1 MNKIET
7 LFNIDGSFKFD
18 TRKVLNRSNKV
29 IDKTILDEIEQQ
41 GVTCEHLETLGVP
54 VFYYQSQITLHGLFP
69 ELSYI
74 QPTGYKSIFQN
85 QNKSIGVKYIAVDYL
100 KKKLIYETIRDYL
113 PGWYILKNSG
123 EYSLISFSKSFTD
136 KENYKAELA
145 NMKAKVEHI
154 DKSLFSGSVG
164 VYLAR
169 DMFSYFLVAYI
180 AIGTIKQENVIKLIE
195 SVCKKPIAE
204 INESIRLKNEQEQ
217 AKRDEE
223 NRKWQAKRDEQKRQ
237 AEIYISKMT
246 PELIAAGY
254 IKNERL
260 KIFDGLTG
268 LIFNDNGKLIF
279 RKYIKPKGKRLIH
292 KAEQVINDISE
303 IESVKFSEYD
313 YRKIHSEYVSNF
325 WTIQAKQPAKQFD
338 IKPGI
343 KINEKLNGIEIRF
356 PSKPDISILEKL
368 KSAGWRWSS
377 FNLCWYNR
385 NTPDNLKFANLITQ
399 I

>member
-1 MNKIET
+1 MDKIET
-7 LFNIDGSFKFD
+7 LFNIDKFD

-85 QNKSIGVKYIAVDYL
+85 QNKSIGVKYIAIDYL

-217 AKRDEE
+217 
-223 NRKWQAKRDEQKRQ
+223 
-237 AEIYISKMT
+237 
-246 PELIAAGY
+246 
-254 IKNERL
+254 
-260 KIFDGLTG
+260 
-268 LIFNDNGKLIF
+268 
-279 RKYIKPKGKRLIH
+279 
-292 KAEQVINDISE
+292 DIS
-303 IESVKFSEYD
+303 
-313 YRKIHSEYVSNF
+313 
-325 WTIQAKQPAKQFD
+325 
-338 IKPGI
+338 
-343 KINEKLNGIEIRF
+343 
-356 PSKPDISILEKL
+356 
-368 KSAGWRWSS
+368 
-377 FNLCWYNR
+377 
-385 NTPDNLKFANLITQ
+385 
-399 I
+399 

>member
-7 LFNIDGSFKFD
+7 LFNIDKFD

-113 PGWYILKNSG
+113 PGWYIFKNSG

-180 AIGTIKQENVIKLIE
+180 AIGTIKQENVTKLIE

-279 RKYIKPKGKRLIH
+279 RK
-292 KAEQVINDISE
+292 
-303 IESVKFSEYD
+303 
-313 YRKIHSEYVSNF
+313 
-325 WTIQAKQPAKQFD
+325 
-338 IKPGI
+338 
-343 KINEKLNGIEIRF
+343 
-356 PSKPDISILEKL
+356 
-368 KSAGWRWSS
+368 
-377 FNLCWYNR
+377 
-385 NTPDNLKFANLITQ
+385 
-399 I
+399 